1 MNLRKVFFE
10 HLIEL
15 AENDRDII
23 LITNDVGYSYFET
36 FQEKYPGRFINAGI
50 MEQSIMGI
58 AAGLALA
65 GKKPYVY
72 SMIPFVLMRCYEQL
86 RNDVCYQNLNV
97 KVIGVAGK
105 ESYKF
110 LGYSHN
116 IAEDEDL
123 QILAPLPN
131 IVSYVPKDHVE
142 VVGMMNKSYQEGEPS
157 YTRL

>member
-1 MNLRKVFFE
+1 MRKEFFE
-10 HLIEL
+10 HLHEL
-15 AENDRDII
+15 AENDRDIV
-23 LITNDVGYSYFET
+23 LITNDVGYSYFEK
-36 FQEKYPGRFINAGI
+36 FAESFPNRFINAGI

-72 SMIPFVLMRCYEQL
+72 SMIPFVLMRCFEQL
-86 RNDVCYQNLNV
+86 RNDVCYQDLNV
-97 KVIGVAGK
+97 KIIGVRGA

-123 QILAPLPN
+123 KLLEPLPN
-131 IVSYVPKDHVE
+131 IISYVPKDAGE
-142 VVGMMNKSYQEGEPS
+142 MIGMMNTAYHSAHPG